1 MLNPAH
7 LALAALAGHDTL
19 PVLGKA
25 LVRLVFTGSEV
36 VTAGIPQPGEVRD
49 TFGPQLAGV
58 VEMLGGI
65 CAGETKIGDSYAEWL
80 AALEDTDPAEASAK

>member
-1 MLNPAH
+1 M
-7 LALAALAGHDTL
+7 
-19 PVLGKA
+19 
-25 LVRLVFTGSEV
+25 VRLVFTGSEV
-36 VTAGIPQPGEVRD
+36 VTAGIPRPGEVRD

-80 AALEDTDPAEASAK
+80 TALEDTDPEGATAERPGAAAPRAVRR